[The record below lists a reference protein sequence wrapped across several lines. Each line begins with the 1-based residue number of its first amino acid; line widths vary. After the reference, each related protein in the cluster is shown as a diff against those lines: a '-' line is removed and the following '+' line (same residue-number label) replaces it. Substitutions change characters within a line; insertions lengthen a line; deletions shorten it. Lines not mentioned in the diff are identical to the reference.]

1 MGFRLGLMGL
11 GLGFTGLRF
20 GLMGSG
26 LGLMGFRLRFPEVS
40 KL

>member
-1 MGFRLGLMGL
+1 MGL